1 MFPSTCSQKQKTKQT
16 EKFVNKNIKIIS
28 NKYRNKKK
36 ERQKMHKHSNRNG
49 RKELKWTGQLDL
61 VICKQS
67 SKYRMSK

>member
-49 RKELKWTGQLDL
+49 RKELKQTGQ
-61 VICKQS
+61 
-67 SKYRMSK
+67 